1 MAGQDRTATT
11 VWEGDLRKGK
21 GEVSFD
27 SSGAAGPLPV
37 SFPSRFERPGGQT
50 SPEEL
55 LAAAHAACYSMALSN
70 ILGSAGHPPERLET
84 SATATI
90 DSVDGGFAITTMRL
104 VVRGTVP
111 GIDEEQFLD
120 AARQAEQGCPVSKAI
135 AGNVQLSVDA
145 ALAQPR
151 A

>member
-37 SFPSRFERPGGQT
+37 SFPSRFERAGGQT

-55 LAAAHAACYSMALSN
+55 LAAAHAACYSMALSG
-70 ILGSAGHPPERLET
+70 ILGAGGNPPDRLET

-90 DSVDGGFAITTMRL
+90 DSVDGGSAITTMRL

-120 AARQAEQGCPVSKAI
+120 AARKAEQGCPVSKAI
-135 AGNVQLSVDA
+135 AGNVQLTVDA
-145 ALAQPR
+145 ALAQPG